1 MIASMTGYGKAVIQL
16 PTKKVSVEI
25 KSLNSKSLDLNVR
38 VPVAFREKELEIRKQ
53 LAQKLIR
60 GKVVFGLHVEST
72 GVDNATKINTETV
85 SKYIAE
91 LREIDDANNLLEIAM
106 RLPEAVISVKE
117 DVDPKEWSQIKS
129 AIDTAIVN
137 INAYRE
143 DEGAVLKKDFE
154 KRIQLITDYLDEVM
168 QLDTARIDSVKG
180 KLLKA
185 IEDLKQKVDENRFE
199 QELVYYLEKLDITE
213 ELVRLK
219 NHLEYF
225 TQTLNT
231 PDSNGK
237 KLNFITQEIGRE
249 INTIG
254 SKANYAPMQKVVV
267 QMKDELEKIKEQN
280 LNVL

>member
-25 KSLNSKSLDLNVR
+25 KSLNSKNLDLNVR
-38 VPVAFREKELEIRKQ
+38 VPVAFKEKELEIRKQ

-72 GVDNATKINTETV
+72 GIDNATKINTETV

-106 RLPEAVISVKE
+106 RLPEAVISVNE
-117 DVDPKEWSQIKS
+117 DVDPKEWSQIES

-154 KRIQLITDYLDEVM
+154 KRIQLITSYLDEVM

>member
-38 VPVAFREKELEIRKQ
+38 VPVAFREKELEIRKK

-72 GVDNATKINTETV
+72 GIDNATKINTETV

-106 RLPEAVISVKE
+106 RLPEAVISVNE
-117 DVDPKEWSQIKS
+117 DVDPKEWSQIES

-154 KRIQLITDYLDEVM
+154 KRIQLITSYLDQVM